1 MSLKIKVLWTDSDH
15 YHQVSS
21 TAGRGG
27 NPDFALRNCSSL
39 SWVQVLNWPGLG
51 GGEEAVTPWE
61 SQQDPAG
68 SQLLLKD
75 CTPWNRICAG
85 AAHGELQ
92 PGGRGIHGKV
102 SPMEGSHSGAE
113 KSVMSCA
120 QPAAHHSQL
129 ETIHGARS
137 HRTLGIP
144 SLLGIKE

>member
-61 SQQDPAG
+61 SQQGPAG

-75 CTPWNRICAG
+75 CTPWPSGSVLEQLMENCSL
-85 AAHGELQ
+85 GEGEFMEKCLPWRDPTLEQ
-92 PGGRGIHGKV
+92 RKV
-102 SPMEGSHSGAE
+102 
-113 KSVMSCA
+113 
-120 QPAAHHSQL
+120 
-129 ETIHGARS
+129 
-137 HRTLGIP
+137 
-144 SLLGIKE
+144 